1 MSIDAL
7 LQWFIDTFT
16 TENIS
21 KWFVDN
27 FSFTTEQVRQWFIY
41 DPNHPLLFN
50 SSLFL
55 GLFLVFYLVYI
66 ITKKHAHFRTVYV
79 TLFSLFFYYKAGGNF
94 FVLLIISSLLNYF
107 FAGQIYRRQNASLR
121 KFFLAVSMVADL
133 GILAYF
139 KYTNFLI
146 DSLNTLLQSNFA
158 LQDII
163 LPIGISF
170 YTFQTMSYT
179 IDVYRREIEPAK
191 SFLDFTFF
199 VCFFPQLV
207 AGPIVRA
214 KDFIPQ
220 IYKKI
225 SLTKEETSFA
235 LFLIIGGLIK
245 KAVISDYISL
255 NFVDRVFDAPNSYT
269 AFENLMAVYGY
280 SLQIYCDFSG
290 YSDMAIGLALLMGFT
305 LPINFRTPYQSKN
318 ITEFWRRWHI
328 SLSTWLKDY
337 LYFSVGGNRKGTF
350 WGYFFPTVFFAFTLL
365 WAFHMQEKTMLPLYI
380 TLGAIVVFVLA
391 ILISK
396 NRQKSVRSHFNQMT
410 TMLLGGL
417 WHGAN
422 LRFIIWGALHGL
434 ALAVHKTFTEFFP
447 NKNSEKRTFF
457 KGIANII
464 FVVITFHFVA
474 FCWIFFRAKD
484 FDIALSVIYNI
495 QSITYDLHQ
504 FQVIAKGYQNVFLL
518 MAIGFVWHFFPT
530 SLNEWLKKVFGA
542 MPILFKAIILALTF
556 WVVYATASSGA
567 QPFIYF
573 QF

>member
-1 MSIDAL
+1 MNTSAL
-7 LQWFIDTFT
+7 AQWFI
-16 TENIS
+16 N
-21 KWFVDN
+21 N
-27 FSFTTEQVRQWFIY
+27 FSFTTEQIKQWFTF
-41 DPNHPLLFN
+41 DAQHPMLFN

-55 GLFLVFYLVYI
+55 GLFLVFYCVYI
-66 ITKKHAHFRTVYV
+66 ITKKYAHFRTVYV
-79 TLFSLFFYYKAGGNF
+79 TLFSLFFYYKAGGNY
-94 FVLLIISSLLNYF
+94 FVLLILSSLMDYY
-107 FAGQIYRRQNASLR
+107 FAGRIHRSQHPATR
-121 KFFLAVSMVADL
+121 KLFLAISMVTNL
-133 GILAYF
+133 GILGYF

-146 DSLNTLLQSNFA
+146 DSFNSVLHSNFA
-158 LQDII
+158 LQDIF
-163 LPIGISF
+163 LPVGISF

-191 SFLDFTFF
+191 SFLDFAFF

-220 IYKKI
+220 IYQKI
-225 SLTKEETSFA
+225 QLTKEETSLA
-235 LFLIIGGLIK
+235 LFLIIGGLLK

-269 AFENLMAVYGY
+269 AIENLMAVYGY
-280 SLQIYCDFSG
+280 TLQIYCDFSG

-305 LPINFRTPYQSKN
+305 LPVNFRTPYQSKN

-350 WGYFFPTVFFAFTLL
+350 WGYFFTTLFFGATLA
-365 WAFHMQEKTMLPLYI
+365 WAINIRTHTMLPLYI
-380 TLGAIVVFVLA
+380 TCGAIALFVLA
-391 ILISK
+391 ILVSK
-396 NRQKSVRSHFNQMT
+396 DRKKSVRSHFNQMT

-434 ALAVHKTFTEFFP
+434 ALAIHKTFAEYFPTATDGKRSVMSRITSPFFLL
-447 NKNSEKRTFF
+447 
-457 KGIANII
+457 
-464 FVVITFHFVA
+464 ITFHFVA
-474 FCWIFFRAKD
+474 FCWIFFRSRD
-484 FDIALSVIYNI
+484 FDIALTIIHNI
-495 QSITYDLHQ
+495 GDFSFNWQQWQTI
-504 FQVIAKGYQNVFLL
+504 IMGYKNVFLL
-518 MAIGFVWHFFPT
+518 MAIGYVWHFFPQNM
-530 SLNEWLKKVFGA
+530 NEQLKNFFGS
-542 MPILFKAIILALTF
+542 MPILFKAVIIALTF

>member
-1 MSIDAL
+1 MNTAAIA
-7 LQWFIDTFT
+7 
-16 TENIS
+16 TEWWEYFNGLTYQQIT
-21 KWFVDN
+21 D
-27 FSFTTEQVRQWFIY
+27 WFIY
-41 DPNHPLLFN
+41 HKNNPLLF
-50 SSLFL
+50 SSGLFL
-55 GLFLVFYLVYI
+55 GLFLVFYAVYI
-66 ITKKHAHFRTVYV
+66 VTRKHSHFRTVYV
-79 TLFSLFFYYKAGGNF
+79 TLFSLFFYYKAGGNY
-94 FVLLIISSLLNYF
+94 FVLLILSSLMDYY
-107 FAGQIYRRQNASLR
+107 FAGEIHKSENPARRKL
-121 KFFLAVSMVADL
+121 FLAISMVTNL
-133 GILAYF
+133 GLLGYF

-146 DSLNTLLQSNFA
+146 DSFNAILSSNFA
-158 LQDII
+158 LQDIF
-163 LPIGISF
+163 LPVGISF

-179 IDVYRREIEPAK
+179 IDVYRREITPAK

-225 SLTKEETSFA
+225 SLTKEETSLA
-235 LFLIIGGLIK
+235 LFLIIGGLLK

-255 NFVDRVFDAPNSYT
+255 NFVDRVFEAPNNYS
-269 AFENLMAVYGY
+269 AIENLLAVYGY
-280 SLQIYCDFSG
+280 TLQIYCDFSG

-305 LPINFRTPYQSKN
+305 LPTNFRTPYQSQN

-350 WGYFFPTVFFAFTLL
+350 WGYFFPTIFFIASFI
-365 WAFHMQEKTMLPLYI
+365 WAFRMLPTHNLPLYI
-380 TLGAIVVFVLA
+380 VTGAFLLFVIAIIVA
-391 ILISK
+391 K
-396 NRQKSVRSHFNQMT
+396 DRKKAVRSHFNQMT

-434 ALAVHKTFTEFFP
+434 ALAIHKTFTEYFGKKDDKKTTLWQRCSSAFF
-447 NKNSEKRTFF
+447 
-457 KGIANII
+457 ILL
-464 FVVITFHFVA
+464 TFHFVA

-484 FDIALSVIYNI
+484 FDIALTIMNNI
-495 QSITYDLHQ
+495 SELSWDFEKWKAIVL
-504 FQVIAKGYQNVFLL
+504 GYENVCLL
-518 MAIGFVWHFFPT
+518 MAIGYIWHFFPANM
-530 SLNEWLKKVFGA
+530 NEQLKNLFNS
-542 MPILFKAIILALTF
+542 MPITFKAVIIALVF
-556 WVVYATASSGA
+556 WVVYATASSDA

>member
-1 MSIDAL
+1 MDTAT
-7 LQWFIDTFT
+7 LQNWIF
-16 TENIS
+16 E
-21 KWFVDN
+21 N
-27 FSFTTEQVRQWFIY
+27 FSFTSQQVKSWFTY

-50 SSLFL
+50 SGLFL
-55 GLFLVFYLVYI
+55 GMFLVFYLVYI

-79 TLFSLFFYYKAGGNF
+79 ILFSLFFYYKAGGNY
-94 FVLLIISSLLNYF
+94 FVLLVISSLIDYY
-107 FAGQIYRRQNASLR
+107 FAGQIHKSNDPRTR
-121 KFFLAVSMVADL
+121 KFFLAMSMITNL
-133 GILAYF
+133 GILGYF

-146 DSLNTLLQSNFA
+146 DSFNNLFHGSLAF
-158 LQDII
+158 QDII

-225 SLTKEETSFA
+225 ELTRQETSWA
-235 LFLIIGGLIK
+235 LFLIIGGLLK

-305 LPINFRTPYQSKN
+305 LPINFRTPYQSQN

-337 LYFSVGGNRKGTF
+337 LYISVGGNRKGTF
-350 WGYFFPTVFFAFTLL
+350 WGYFFPIAFFAS
-365 WAFHMQEKTMLPLYI
+365 
-380 TLGAIVVFVLA
+380 
-391 ILISK
+391 ILIWGYSQLENSNIPLIIAVSAVLIFIISLIASK
-396 NRQKSVRSHFNQMT
+396 NKKKAVFSNFNQLT

-417 WHGAN
+417 WHGAS
-422 LRFIIWGALHGL
+422 LRFIVWGALHGM
-434 ALAVHKTFTEFFP
+434 ALAIHKTFLEIFP
-447 NKNSEKRTFF
+447 NKNTEKKTFWSQF
-457 KGIANII
+457 SKVI
-464 FVVITFHFVA
+464 FVLITFHFVA
-474 FCWIFFRAKD
+474 FCWIFFRSRD
-484 FDIALSVIYNI
+484 FEIAMDIILNI
-495 QSITYDLHQ
+495 SNLTFNWEQWTT
-504 FQVIAKGYQNVFLL
+504 IAQGYKNVFLL
-518 MAIGFVWHFFPT
+518 LAAGFLWHFFPT
-530 SLNEWLKKVFGA
+530 KVNETLKNIFEKTPLVLKALIVAFVFW
-542 MPILFKAIILALTF
+542 I
-556 WVVYATASSGA
+556 VYATASSGA

>member
-1 MSIDAL
+1 MNTTTL
-7 LQWFIDTFT
+7 TQWFI
-16 TENIS
+16 N
-21 KWFVDN
+21 N
-27 FSFTTEQVRQWFIY
+27 FSFTIEQVKQWFTY
-41 DPNHPLLFN
+41 NPQHPLLFN

-66 ITKKHAHFRTVYV
+66 FTKKHTHFRTVYV
-79 TLFSLFFYYKAGGNF
+79 TLFSLFFYYKAGGNY
-94 FVLLIISSLLNYF
+94 FVLLIISSLMDYF
-107 FAGQIYRRQNASLR
+107 FAGQIYKSQNPTVR
-121 KFFLAVSMVADL
+121 KFFLAVSMITNL
-133 GILAYF
+133 GILGYF

-146 DSLNTLLQSNFA
+146 DSFNALFQSNFA
-158 LQDII
+158 LMDII

-220 IYKKI
+220 IYKKLT
-225 SLTKEETSFA
+225 LTKEETSLA
-235 LFLIIGGLIK
+235 LFLIIGGLLK

-269 AFENLMAVYGY
+269 SFENLMAVYGY
-280 SLQIYCDFSG
+280 SLQIYYDFSG

-337 LYFSVGGNRKGTF
+337 LYISVGGNRRGTF
-350 WGYFFPTVFFAFTLL
+350 WGYFFPVLFFGSTLF
-365 WAFHMQEKTMLPLYI
+365 WAIKIKDSSMLPLYI
-380 TLGAIVVFVLA
+380 TIGAILLF
-391 ILISK
+391 ILSIIVAK
-396 NRQKSVRSHFNQMT
+396 DRKKSLRSGFNQMT

-434 ALAVHKTFTEFFP
+434 ALAVHKTFTELFP
-447 NKNSEKRTFF
+447 SKKEDDK
-457 KGIANII
+457 KGSFSSIANII
-464 FVVITFHFVA
+464 FVIITFHFVA

-484 FDIALSVIYNI
+484 FDIALSVINNI
-495 QSITYDLHQ
+495 YEISFDWHKW
-504 FQVIAKGYQNVFLL
+504 QVIIEGYRNVFIL
-518 MAIGFVWHFFPT
+518 MGIGFIWHFFPQNM
-530 SLNEWLKKVFGA
+530 NEQLKNFFSS
-542 MPILFKAIILALTF
+542 MPVVFKAVILALTF

>member
-1 MSIDAL
+1 MNTAAL
-7 LQWFIDTFT
+7 AQWFT
-16 TENIS
+16 
-21 KWFVDN
+21 DN
-27 FSFTTEQVRQWFIY
+27 FSFTTEQVKQWFTY
-41 DPNHPLLFN
+41 TPNHPLLFN

-66 ITKKHAHFRTVYV
+66 FTKKHVHFRTVYV
-79 TLFSLFFYYKAGGNF
+79 TLFSLFFYYKAGGNY
-94 FVLLIISSLLNYF
+94 FVLLILSSVLDYF
-107 FAGQIYRRQNASLR
+107 FAGQIYKTQKPAAR
-121 KFFLAVSMVADL
+121 KFFLAVSMITNL
-133 GILAYF
+133 GILFYF

-146 DSLNTLLQSNFA
+146 DSFNAIFQSNFA
-158 LQDII
+158 LMDII
-163 LPIGISF
+163 LPVGISF

-191 SFLDFTFF
+191 SFLDFAFF

-220 IYKKI
+220 IYKKLT
-225 SLTKEETSFA
+225 LTKEETSLA
-235 LFLIIGGLIK
+235 LFLIIGGLLK

-255 NFVDRVFDAPNSYT
+255 NFVDRVFEAPNSYT
-269 AFENLMAVYGY
+269 PFENLMAVYGY

-337 LYFSVGGNRKGTF
+337 LYFSVGGNRRGTF
-350 WGYFFPTVFFAFTLL
+350 WGYFFPTLFFGATLF
-365 WAFHMQEKTMLPLYI
+365 WAVKMYNTTPIPLYI
-380 TLGAIVVFVLA
+380 VAGAIIVFVLA
-391 ILISK
+391 ILVAK
-396 NRQKSVRSHFNQMT
+396 DRKKSVRSHFNQMT

-434 ALAVHKTFTEFFP
+434 ALAVHKTFMDFFP
-447 NKNSEKRTFF
+447 AKKEDEKKGFF
-457 KGIANII
+457 GSTVNVI
-464 FVVITFHFVA
+464 FVIITFHFVA

-484 FDIALSVIYNI
+484 FDIALTVMNNI
-495 QSITYDLHQ
+495 AELQ
-504 FQVIAKGYQNVFLL
+504 FDWHKWQTIIEGYRNVFLL
-518 MAIGFVWHFFPT
+518 MAIGFVWHFFPQ
-530 SLNEWLKKVFGA
+530 NMNDQLKNFFGS
-542 MPILFKAIILALTF
+542 MPILFKAVIVALTF

>member
-1 MSIDAL
+1 MNTSSLA
-7 LQWFIDTFT
+7 QWFINQFA
-16 TENIS
+16 
-21 KWFVDN
+21 
-27 FSFTTEQVRQWFIY
+27 FSAEQVKQWFTY
-41 DPNHPLLFN
+41 NPEHPLLFN

-66 ITKKHAHFRTVYV
+66 LTKKHTHFRTVYV
-79 TLFSLFFYYKAGGNF
+79 TLFSLFFYYKAGGNY
-94 FVLLIISSLLNYF
+94 FVLLILSSLMDYY
-107 FAGQIYRRQNASLR
+107 FAGQIHRTENPTTR
-121 KFFLAVSMVADL
+121 KTFLAISMVTNL
-133 GILAYF
+133 GLLGYF

-146 DSLNTLLQSNFA
+146 DSFNTLLQGHFA
-158 LQDII
+158 LQDIV

-179 IDVYRREIEPAK
+179 IDVYRREIVPAK
-191 SFLDFTFF
+191 SFLDFAFF

-220 IYKKI
+220 IYQKL
-225 SLTKEETSFA
+225 SLTKEETSLA
-235 LFLIIGGLIK
+235 LFLIIGGLLK

-255 NFVDRVFDAPNSYT
+255 NFVDRVFDAPNSYS
-269 AFENLMAVYGY
+269 AFENLLAVYGY

-305 LPINFRTPYQSKN
+305 LPINFRTPYQSVN
-318 ITEFWRRWHI
+318 ITEFWHRWHI

-337 LYFSVGGNRKGTF
+337 LYISVGGNRQGTF
-350 WGYFFPTVFFAFTLL
+350 WGYFFPIVFFGATV
-365 WAFHMQEKTMLPLYI
+365 WWGVIMYATTPIPLYI
-380 TLGAIVVFVLA
+380 ALGAVVVFALS
-391 ILISK
+391 ILVSK
-396 NRQKSVRSHFNQMT
+396 NRKKALRSSFNQMT

-422 LRFIIWGALHGL
+422 LRFIVWGALHGMAL
-434 ALAVHKTFTEFFP
+434 ALHKTYLELLGG
-447 NKNSEKRTFF
+447 KNTDSKSVGKRLM
-457 KGIANII
+457 NVV
-464 FVVITFHFVA
+464 FVLLTFHFVA

-484 FDIALSVIYNI
+484 FDIALTIIHNI
-495 QSITYDLHQ
+495 QQLSFNVAQWGAI
-504 FQVIAKGYQNVFLL
+504 VEGYRNVLLL
-518 MAIGFVWHFFPT
+518 MLIGFVWHFMPQRF
-530 SLNEWLKKVFGA
+530 NEQLKLFFER
-542 MPILFKAIILALTF
+542 MPILLKATVLALTF

>member
-1 MSIDAL
+1 MNTAAIA
-7 LQWFIDTFT
+7 
-16 TENIS
+16 TEWWEYFNGLTYQQIT
-21 KWFVDN
+21 D
-27 FSFTTEQVRQWFIY
+27 WFIY
-41 DPNHPLLFN
+41 HKNNPLLF
-50 SSLFL
+50 SSGLFL
-55 GLFLVFYLVYI
+55 GLFLVFYAVYI
-66 ITKKHAHFRTVYV
+66 VTRKHSHFRTVYV
-79 TLFSLFFYYKAGGNF
+79 TLFSLFFYYKAGGNY
-94 FVLLIISSLLNYF
+94 FVLLILSSLMDYY
-107 FAGQIYRRQNASLR
+107 FAGEIHKSENPARRKQ
-121 KFFLAVSMVADL
+121 FLAISMVTNL
-133 GILAYF
+133 GLLGYF

-146 DSLNTLLQSNFA
+146 DSFNAILSSNFA
-158 LQDII
+158 LQDIF
-163 LPIGISF
+163 LPVGISF

-179 IDVYRREIEPAK
+179 IDVYRREITPAK

-225 SLTKEETSFA
+225 SLTKEETSLA
-235 LFLIIGGLIK
+235 LFLIIGGLLK

-255 NFVDRVFDAPNSYT
+255 NFVDRVFEAPNNYS
-269 AFENLMAVYGY
+269 AIENLLAVYGY
-280 SLQIYCDFSG
+280 TLQIYCDFSG

-305 LPINFRTPYQSKN
+305 LPTNFRTPYQSQN

-350 WGYFFPTVFFAFTLL
+350 WGYFFPTIFFIASFI
-365 WAFHMQEKTMLPLYI
+365 WAFRMLPTNNLPLYI
-380 TLGAIVVFVLA
+380 VTGAFLLFVIAIIVA
-391 ILISK
+391 K
-396 NRQKSVRSHFNQMT
+396 DRKKAVRSHFNQMT

-434 ALAVHKTFTEFFP
+434 ALAIHKTFTEYFGKKDDKKTTLWQRCSSVFF
-447 NKNSEKRTFF
+447 
-457 KGIANII
+457 ILL
-464 FVVITFHFVA
+464 TFHFVA

-484 FDIALSVIYNI
+484 FDIALTIMNNI
-495 QSITYDLHQ
+495 SELSWDFEKWKAIVL
-504 FQVIAKGYQNVFLL
+504 GYENVCLL
-518 MAIGFVWHFFPT
+518 MAIGYIWHFFPANM
-530 SLNEWLKKVFGA
+530 NEQLKNLFNS
-542 MPILFKAIILALTF
+542 MPITFKAVIIALVF
-556 WVVYATASSGA
+556 WVVYATASSDA

>member
-1 MSIDAL
+1 LNTAAIA
-7 LQWFIDTFT
+7 
-16 TENIS
+16 TEWWEYFNGLTYQQIT
-21 KWFVDN
+21 D
-27 FSFTTEQVRQWFIY
+27 WFIY
-41 DPNHPLLFN
+41 HKNNPLLF
-50 SSLFL
+50 SSGLFL
-55 GLFLVFYLVYI
+55 GLFLVFYAVYI
-66 ITKKHAHFRTVYV
+66 VTRKHSHFRTVYV
-79 TLFSLFFYYKAGGNF
+79 TLFSLFFYYKAGGNY
-94 FVLLIISSLLNYF
+94 FVLLILSSLMDYY
-107 FAGQIYRRQNASLR
+107 FAGEIHKSENPARRKL
-121 KFFLAVSMVADL
+121 FLAISMVTNL
-133 GILAYF
+133 GLLGYF

-146 DSLNTLLQSNFA
+146 DSFNAILSSNFA
-158 LQDII
+158 LQDIF
-163 LPIGISF
+163 LPVGISF

-179 IDVYRREIEPAK
+179 IDVYRREITPAK

-225 SLTKEETSFA
+225 SLTKEETSLA
-235 LFLIIGGLIK
+235 LFLIIGGLLK

-255 NFVDRVFDAPNSYT
+255 NFVDRVFEAPNNYS
-269 AFENLMAVYGY
+269 AIENLLAVYGY
-280 SLQIYCDFSG
+280 TLQIYCDFSG

-305 LPINFRTPYQSKN
+305 LPTNFRTPYQSQN

-350 WGYFFPTVFFAFTLL
+350 WGYFFPTIFFIASFI
-365 WAFHMQEKTMLPLYI
+365 WAFRMLPTNNLPLYI
-380 TLGAIVVFVLA
+380 VTGAFLLFVIAIIVA
-391 ILISK
+391 K
-396 NRQKSVRSHFNQMT
+396 DRKKAVRSHFNQMT

-434 ALAVHKTFTEFFP
+434 ALAIHKTFTEYFGKKDDKKTTLWQRCSSVFF
-447 NKNSEKRTFF
+447 
-457 KGIANII
+457 ILL
-464 FVVITFHFVA
+464 TFHFVA

-484 FDIALSVIYNI
+484 FDIALTIMNNI
-495 QSITYDLHQ
+495 SELSWDFEKWKAIVL
-504 FQVIAKGYQNVFLL
+504 GYENVCLL
-518 MAIGFVWHFFPT
+518 MAIGYIWHFFPANM
-530 SLNEWLKKVFGA
+530 NEQLKNLFNS
-542 MPILFKAIILALTF
+542 MPITFKAVIIALVF
-556 WVVYATASSGA
+556 WVVYATASSDA

>member
-1 MSIDAL
+1 MNTAAIATEWWEYFNGLTYQQITD
-7 LQWFIDTFT
+7 WFTYHK
-16 TENIS
+16 N
-21 KWFVDN
+21 N
-27 FSFTTEQVRQWFIY
+27 
-41 DPNHPLLFN
+41 PLLF
-50 SSLFL
+50 SSGLFL
-55 GLFLVFYLVYI
+55 GLFLVFYAVYI
-66 ITKKHAHFRTVYV
+66 VTRKHSHFRTVYV
-79 TLFSLFFYYKAGGNF
+79 TLFSLFFYYKAGGNY
-94 FVLLIISSLLNYF
+94 FVLLILSSLMDYY
-107 FAGQIYRRQNASLR
+107 FAGEIHKSENPARRKL
-121 KFFLAVSMVADL
+121 FLAISMVTNL
-133 GILAYF
+133 GLLGYF

-146 DSLNTLLQSNFA
+146 DSFNAILSSNFA
-158 LQDII
+158 LQDIF
-163 LPIGISF
+163 LPVGISF

-179 IDVYRREIEPAK
+179 IDVYRREITPAK

-225 SLTKEETSFA
+225 SLTKEETSLA
-235 LFLIIGGLIK
+235 LFLIIGGLLK

-255 NFVDRVFDAPNSYT
+255 NFVDRVFEAPNNYS
-269 AFENLMAVYGY
+269 AIENLLAVYGY
-280 SLQIYCDFSG
+280 TLQIYCDFSG

-305 LPINFRTPYQSKN
+305 LPTNFRTPYQSQN

-350 WGYFFPTVFFAFTLL
+350 WGYFFPTIFFIASFI
-365 WAFHMQEKTMLPLYI
+365 WAFRMLPTNNLPLYI
-380 TLGAIVVFVLA
+380 VTGAFLLFVIAIIVA
-391 ILISK
+391 K
-396 NRQKSVRSHFNQMT
+396 DRKKAVRSHFNQMT

-434 ALAVHKTFTEFFP
+434 ALAIHKTFTEYFGKKDDKKTTLWQRCSSVFF
-447 NKNSEKRTFF
+447 
-457 KGIANII
+457 ILL
-464 FVVITFHFVA
+464 TFHFVA

-484 FDIALSVIYNI
+484 FDIALTIMNNI
-495 QSITYDLHQ
+495 SELSWDFEKWKAIVL
-504 FQVIAKGYQNVFLL
+504 GYENVCLL
-518 MAIGFVWHFFPT
+518 MAIGYIWHFFPANM
-530 SLNEWLKKVFGA
+530 NEQLKNLFNS
-542 MPILFKAIILALTF
+542 MPITFKAVIIALVF
-556 WVVYATASSGA
+556 WVVYATASSDA

>member
-1 MSIDAL
+1 MNTNT
-7 LQWFIDTFT
+7 LQNWFS
-16 TENIS
+16 E
-21 KWFVDN
+21 N
-27 FSFTTEQVRQWFIY
+27 FSFTSEQIKNWFTY

-50 SSLFL
+50 SGLFL
-55 GLFLVFYLVYI
+55 GMFLIFYLVYI

-79 TLFSLFFYYKAGGNF
+79 TLFSLFFYYKAGGNY
-94 FVLLIISSLLNYF
+94 FVLLIISSLMDYY
-107 FAGQIYRRQNASLR
+107 FAGQIHKSNNPKIR
-121 KFFLAVSMVADL
+121 KFFLIISMVTNL
-133 GILAYF
+133 GILGYF

-146 DSLNTLLQSNFA
+146 DSFNNLFEGSLA

-179 IDVYRREIEPAK
+179 IDIYRREIEPAK

-214 KDFIPQ
+214 KEFIPQ

-225 SLTKEETSFA
+225 ELTKHETSLA
-235 LFLIIGGLIK
+235 LFLIIGGLLK

-305 LPINFRTPYQSKN
+305 LPTNFRTPYQSQN

-328 SLSTWLKDY
+328 SLSAWLKDY
-337 LYFSVGGNRKGTF
+337 LYISVGGNRKGTF
-350 WGYFFPTVFFAFTLL
+350 WGYFFPTVFFISILAWGFSHLENT
-365 WAFHMQEKTMLPLYI
+365 KIPI
-380 TLGAIVVFVLA
+380 TIAISTILVFVTS
-391 ILISK
+391 IIVSK
-396 NRQKSVRSHFNQMT
+396 NRKKNLHSSFNQMT

-422 LRFIIWGALHGL
+422 LRFIVWGALHGM
-434 ALAVHKTFTEFFP
+434 ALAIHKVFSEFFP
-447 NKNSEKRTFF
+447 NKNTQQNSILDSFSKVFF
-457 KGIANII
+457 TL
-464 FVVITFHFVA
+464 ITFHFVA
-474 FCWIFFRAKD
+474 FCWIFFRSKD
-484 FDIALSVIYNI
+484 FDIALNI
-495 QSITYDLHQ
+495 INNISNITFDWQQWSIIIQAY
-504 FQVIAKGYQNVFLL
+504 KNVFLL
-518 MAIGFVWHFFPT
+518 LLLGFVWHFFPHRM
-530 SLNEWLKKVFGA
+530 NERLKQLFESMPLIFKSIVVAFVFW
-542 MPILFKAIILALTF
+542 IVF
-556 WVVYATASSGA
+556 ATASSGA

>member
-1 MSIDAL
+1 MNTSSLA
-7 LQWFIDTFT
+7 QWFINQFA
-16 TENIS
+16 
-21 KWFVDN
+21 
-27 FSFTTEQVRQWFIY
+27 FSAEQVKQWFTY
-41 DPNHPLLFN
+41 NPEHPLLFN

-66 ITKKHAHFRTVYV
+66 LTKKHTHFRTVYV
-79 TLFSLFFYYKAGGNF
+79 TLFSLFFYYKAGGNY
-94 FVLLIISSLLNYF
+94 FVLLILSSLMDYY
-107 FAGQIYRRQNASLR
+107 FAGQIHRSENPTTR
-121 KFFLAVSMVADL
+121 KTFLTISMVTNL
-133 GILAYF
+133 GLLGYF

-146 DSLNTLLQSNFA
+146 DSFNTLLQGHFA
-158 LQDII
+158 LQDIV

-179 IDVYRREIEPAK
+179 IDVYRREIVPAK
-191 SFLDFTFF
+191 SFLDFAFF

-220 IYKKI
+220 IYQKL
-225 SLTKEETSFA
+225 SLTKEETSLA
-235 LFLIIGGLIK
+235 LFLIIGGLLK

-255 NFVDRVFDAPNSYT
+255 NFVDRVFDAPNSYS
-269 AFENLMAVYGY
+269 AFENLLAVYGY

-305 LPINFRTPYQSKN
+305 LPINFRTPYQSVN
-318 ITEFWRRWHI
+318 ITEFWHRWHI

-337 LYFSVGGNRKGTF
+337 LYISVGGNRQGTF
-350 WGYFFPTVFFAFTLL
+350 WGYFFPIVFFGATV
-365 WAFHMQEKTMLPLYI
+365 WWGVIMYATTPIPLYI
-380 TLGAIVVFVLA
+380 ALGAVVVFALS
-391 ILISK
+391 ILVSK
-396 NRQKSVRSHFNQMT
+396 NRKKALRSSFNQMT

-422 LRFIIWGALHGL
+422 LRFIVWGALHGMAL
-434 ALAVHKTFTEFFP
+434 ALHKTYLELLGG
-447 NKNSEKRTFF
+447 KNTDTKSLGKRLM
-457 KGIANII
+457 NVV
-464 FVVITFHFVA
+464 FVLLTFHFVA

-484 FDIALSVIYNI
+484 FDIALTIIHNI
-495 QSITYDLHQ
+495 QQLSFNAAQWGAI
-504 FQVIAKGYQNVFLL
+504 VEGYRNVLLL
-518 MAIGFVWHFFPT
+518 MLIGFVWHFMPQRF
-530 SLNEWLKKVFGA
+530 NEQLKLFFGR
-542 MPILFKAIILALTF
+542 MPILLKATVLALTF

>member
-1 MSIDAL
+1 MNTAAL
-7 LQWFIDTFT
+7 AQWFT
-16 TENIS
+16 
-21 KWFVDN
+21 DN
-27 FSFTTEQVRQWFIY
+27 FSFTTEQVKQWFTY
-41 DPNHPLLFN
+41 NPNHPLLFN

-66 ITKKHAHFRTVYV
+66 ITKKHVHFRTVYV
-79 TLFSLFFYYKAGGNF
+79 TLFSLFFYYKAGGNY
-94 FVLLIISSLLNYF
+94 FVLLILSSVLDYF
-107 FAGQIYRRQNASLR
+107 FAGQIYKAQKPAAR
-121 KFFLAVSMVADL
+121 KFFLAVSMITNL
-133 GILAYF
+133 GILFYF

-146 DSLNTLLQSNFA
+146 DSFNAIFQSNFA
-158 LQDII
+158 LMDII
-163 LPIGISF
+163 LPVGISF

-191 SFLDFTFF
+191 SFLDFAFF

-220 IYKKI
+220 IYKKLT
-225 SLTKEETSFA
+225 LTKEETSLA
-235 LFLIIGGLIK
+235 LFLIIGGLLK

-255 NFVDRVFDAPNSYT
+255 NFVDRVFEAPNSYT
-269 AFENLMAVYGY
+269 PFENLMAVYGY

-337 LYFSVGGNRKGTF
+337 LYFSVGGNRRGTF
-350 WGYFFPTVFFAFTLL
+350 WGYFFPTLFFGATLF
-365 WAFHMQEKTMLPLYI
+365 WAVKMYNTTPIPLYI
-380 TLGAIVVFVLA
+380 VAGAIIVFVLA
-391 ILISK
+391 IVVAK
-396 NRQKSVRSHFNQMT
+396 DRKKSVRSHFNQMT

-434 ALAVHKTFTEFFP
+434 ALAVHKTFMDFFP
-447 NKNSEKRTFF
+447 AKKEDEK
-457 KGIANII
+457 KGFSSTANVI
-464 FVVITFHFVA
+464 FVIITFHFVA

-484 FDIALSVIYNI
+484 FDIALTVMNNI
-495 QSITYDLHQ
+495 AELQ
-504 FQVIAKGYQNVFLL
+504 FDWHKWQTIIEGYRNVFLL
-518 MAIGFVWHFFPT
+518 MAIGFVWHFFPQ
-530 SLNEWLKKVFGA
+530 NMNDQLKNFFGS
-542 MPILFKAIILALTF
+542 MPILFKAVIVALTF

>member
-1 MSIDAL
+1 MNTSSLA
-7 LQWFIDTFT
+7 QWFINQFA
-16 TENIS
+16 
-21 KWFVDN
+21 
-27 FSFTTEQVRQWFIY
+27 FSAEQVKQWFTY
-41 DPNHPLLFN
+41 NPEHPLLFN

-66 ITKKHAHFRTVYV
+66 LTKKHTHFRTVYV
-79 TLFSLFFYYKAGGNF
+79 TLFSLFFYYKAGGNY
-94 FVLLIISSLLNYF
+94 FVLLILSSLMDYY
-107 FAGQIYRRQNASLR
+107 FAGQIHRSENPTTR
-121 KFFLAVSMVADL
+121 KTFLAISMVTNL
-133 GILAYF
+133 GLLGYF

-146 DSLNTLLQSNFA
+146 DSFNTLLQGHFA
-158 LQDII
+158 LQDIV

-179 IDVYRREIEPAK
+179 IDVYRREIVPAK
-191 SFLDFTFF
+191 SFLDFAFF

-220 IYKKI
+220 IYQKL
-225 SLTKEETSFA
+225 SLTKEETSLA
-235 LFLIIGGLIK
+235 LFLIIGGLLK

-255 NFVDRVFDAPNSYT
+255 NFVDRVFDAPNSYS
-269 AFENLMAVYGY
+269 AFENLLAVYGY

-305 LPINFRTPYQSKN
+305 LPINFRTPYQSVN
-318 ITEFWRRWHI
+318 ITEFWHRWHI

-337 LYFSVGGNRKGTF
+337 LYISVGGNRQGTF
-350 WGYFFPTVFFAFTLL
+350 WGYFFPIVFFGATV
-365 WAFHMQEKTMLPLYI
+365 WWGVIMYATTSIPLYI
-380 TLGAIVVFVLA
+380 ALGAVVVFALS
-391 ILISK
+391 ILVSK
-396 NRQKSVRSHFNQMT
+396 NRKKALRSSFNQMT

-422 LRFIIWGALHGL
+422 LRFIVWGALHGM
-434 ALAVHKTFTEFFP
+434 ALAVHKTYLELFGG
-447 NKNSEKRTFF
+447 KNTDTKSLGKRLM
-457 KGIANII
+457 NVV
-464 FVVITFHFVA
+464 FVLLTFHFVA

-484 FDIALSVIYNI
+484 FDIALTIIHNI
-495 QSITYDLHQ
+495 QQLSFNAAQWGAI
-504 FQVIAKGYQNVFLL
+504 VEGYRNVLLL
-518 MAIGFVWHFFPT
+518 MLIGFVWHFMPQRF
-530 SLNEWLKKVFGA
+530 NEQLKLFFGR
-542 MPILFKAIILALTF
+542 MPILLKATVLALTF

>member
-1 MSIDAL
+1 MNTAAIATEWWEYFNGLTYQQITD
-7 LQWFIDTFT
+7 WFTYHK
-16 TENIS
+16 N
-21 KWFVDN
+21 N
-27 FSFTTEQVRQWFIY
+27 
-41 DPNHPLLFN
+41 PLLF
-50 SSLFL
+50 SSGLFL
-55 GLFLVFYLVYI
+55 GLFLVFYAVYI
-66 ITKKHAHFRTVYV
+66 VTRKHSHFRTVYV
-79 TLFSLFFYYKAGGNF
+79 TLFSLFFYYKAGGNY
-94 FVLLIISSLLNYF
+94 FVLLILSSLMDYY
-107 FAGQIYRRQNASLR
+107 FAGEIHKSENPARRKL
-121 KFFLAVSMVADL
+121 FLAISMVTNL
-133 GILAYF
+133 GLLGYF

-146 DSLNTLLQSNFA
+146 DSFNAILSSNFA
-158 LQDII
+158 LQDIF
-163 LPIGISF
+163 LPVGISF

-179 IDVYRREIEPAK
+179 IDVYRREITPAK

-225 SLTKEETSFA
+225 SLTKEETSLA
-235 LFLIIGGLIK
+235 LFLIIGGLLK

-255 NFVDRVFDAPNSYT
+255 NFVDRVFEAPNNYS
-269 AFENLMAVYGY
+269 AIENLLAVYGY
-280 SLQIYCDFSG
+280 TLQIYCDFSG

-305 LPINFRTPYQSKN
+305 LPTNFRTPYQSQN

-350 WGYFFPTVFFAFTLL
+350 WGYFFPTIFFIASFI
-365 WAFHMQEKTMLPLYI
+365 WAFRMLPTNNLPVYI
-380 TLGAIVVFVLA
+380 VTGAFLLFVIAIIVA
-391 ILISK
+391 K
-396 NRQKSVRSHFNQMT
+396 DRKKAVRSHFNQMT

-434 ALAVHKTFTEFFP
+434 ALAIHKTFTEYFGKKDNKKTTLWQRCSSAFF
-447 NKNSEKRTFF
+447 
-457 KGIANII
+457 ILL
-464 FVVITFHFVA
+464 TFHFVA

-484 FDIALSVIYNI
+484 FDIALTIMNNI
-495 QSITYDLHQ
+495 SELNWDFEKWKAIVL
-504 FQVIAKGYQNVFLL
+504 GYENVCLL
-518 MAIGFVWHFFPT
+518 MAIGYIWHFFPANM
-530 SLNEWLKKVFGA
+530 NEQLKNLFNS
-542 MPILFKAIILALTF
+542 MPITFKAVIIALVF
-556 WVVYATASSGA
+556 WVVYATASSDA

>member
-1 MSIDAL
+1 MNTAAIA
-7 LQWFIDTFT
+7 
-16 TENIS
+16 TEWWEYFNGLTYQQIT
-21 KWFVDN
+21 D
-27 FSFTTEQVRQWFIY
+27 WFIY
-41 DPNHPLLFN
+41 HKNNPLLF
-50 SSLFL
+50 SSGLFL
-55 GLFLVFYLVYI
+55 GLFLVFYAVYI
-66 ITKKHAHFRTVYV
+66 VTRKHSHFRTVYV
-79 TLFSLFFYYKAGGNF
+79 TLFSLFFYYKAGGNY
-94 FVLLIISSLLNYF
+94 FVLLILSSLMDYY
-107 FAGQIYRRQNASLR
+107 FAGEIHKSENPARRKL
-121 KFFLAVSMVADL
+121 FLAISMVTNL
-133 GILAYF
+133 GLLGYF

-146 DSLNTLLQSNFA
+146 DSFNAILSSNFA
-158 LQDII
+158 LQDIF
-163 LPIGISF
+163 LPVGISF

-179 IDVYRREIEPAK
+179 IDVYRREITPAK

-225 SLTKEETSFA
+225 SLTKEETSLA
-235 LFLIIGGLIK
+235 LFLIIGGLLK

-255 NFVDRVFDAPNSYT
+255 NFVDRVFEAPNNYS
-269 AFENLMAVYGY
+269 AIENLLAVYGY
-280 SLQIYCDFSG
+280 TLQIYCDFSG

-305 LPINFRTPYQSKN
+305 LPTNFRTPYQSQN

-350 WGYFFPTVFFAFTLL
+350 WGYFFPTIFFIASFI
-365 WAFHMQEKTMLPLYI
+365 WAFRMLPTNNLPLYI
-380 TLGAIVVFVLA
+380 VTGAFLLFAIAIIVA
-391 ILISK
+391 K
-396 NRQKSVRSHFNQMT
+396 DRKKAVRSHFNQMT

-434 ALAVHKTFTEFFP
+434 ALAVHKTFTEYFAKKDDKKTTLWQRCNSVFF
-447 NKNSEKRTFF
+447 
-457 KGIANII
+457 ILL
-464 FVVITFHFVA
+464 TFHFVA

-484 FDIALSVIYNI
+484 FDIALTIMNNI
-495 QSITYDLHQ
+495 SELSWDFEKWKAIVL
-504 FQVIAKGYQNVFLL
+504 GYENVCLL
-518 MAIGFVWHFFPT
+518 MAIGYIWHFFPANM
-530 SLNEWLKKVFGA
+530 NEQLKNLFNS
-542 MPILFKAIILALTF
+542 MPIIFKAVIIALVF
-556 WVVYATASSGA
+556 WVVYATASSDA

>member
-1 MSIDAL
+1 MNTSSLA
-7 LQWFIDTFT
+7 QWFINQFA
-16 TENIS
+16 
-21 KWFVDN
+21 
-27 FSFTTEQVRQWFIY
+27 FSAEQVKQWFTY
-41 DPNHPLLFN
+41 NPEHPLLFN

-66 ITKKHAHFRTVYV
+66 LTKKHTHFRTVYV
-79 TLFSLFFYYKAGGNF
+79 TLFSLFFYYKAGGNY
-94 FVLLIISSLLNYF
+94 FVLLILSSLMDYY
-107 FAGQIYRRQNASLR
+107 FAGQIHRSENPTTR
-121 KFFLAVSMVADL
+121 KTFLAISMVTNL
-133 GILAYF
+133 GLLGYF

-146 DSLNTLLQSNFA
+146 DSFNTLLQGHFA
-158 LQDII
+158 LQDIV

-179 IDVYRREIEPAK
+179 IDVYRREIVPAK
-191 SFLDFTFF
+191 SFLDFAFF

-220 IYKKI
+220 IYQKL
-225 SLTKEETSFA
+225 SLTKEETSLA
-235 LFLIIGGLIK
+235 LFLIIGGLLK

-255 NFVDRVFDAPNSYT
+255 NFVDRVFDAPNSYS
-269 AFENLMAVYGY
+269 AFENLLAVYGY

-305 LPINFRTPYQSKN
+305 LPINFRTPYQSVN
-318 ITEFWRRWHI
+318 ITEFWHRWHI

-337 LYFSVGGNRKGTF
+337 LYISVGGNRQGTF
-350 WGYFFPTVFFAFTLL
+350 WGYFFPIVFFGATV
-365 WAFHMQEKTMLPLYI
+365 WWGVIMYATTPIPLYI
-380 TLGAIVVFVLA
+380 ALGAVVVFALS
-391 ILISK
+391 ILVSK
-396 NRQKSVRSHFNQMT
+396 NRKKALRSSFNQMT

-422 LRFIIWGALHGL
+422 LRFIVWGALHGM
-434 ALAVHKTFTEFFP
+434 ALAAHKTYLELFGG
-447 NKNSEKRTFF
+447 KNTDTKSLGKRLM
-457 KGIANII
+457 NVV
-464 FVVITFHFVA
+464 FVLLTFHFVA

-484 FDIALSVIYNI
+484 FDIALTIIHNI
-495 QSITYDLHQ
+495 QQLSFNAAQWGAI
-504 FQVIAKGYQNVFLL
+504 VEGYRNVLLL
-518 MAIGFVWHFFPT
+518 MLIGFVWHFMPQRF
-530 SLNEWLKKVFGA
+530 NEQLKLFFGR
-542 MPILFKAIILALTF
+542 MPILLKATVLALTF

>member
-1 MSIDAL
+1 MNTAAL
-7 LQWFIDTFT
+7 AQWFT
-16 TENIS
+16 
-21 KWFVDN
+21 DN
-27 FSFTTEQVRQWFIY
+27 FSFTTEQVKQWFTY
-41 DPNHPLLFN
+41 NPNHPLLFN

-66 ITKKHAHFRTVYV
+66 ITKKHVHFRTVYV
-79 TLFSLFFYYKAGGNF
+79 TLFSLFFYYKAGGNY
-94 FVLLIISSLLNYF
+94 FVLLILSSVLDYF
-107 FAGQIYRRQNASLR
+107 FAGQIYKAQKPAAR
-121 KFFLAVSMVADL
+121 KFFLAVSMITNL
-133 GILAYF
+133 GILFYF

-146 DSLNTLLQSNFA
+146 DSFNAIFQSNFA
-158 LQDII
+158 LMDII
-163 LPIGISF
+163 LPVGISF

-191 SFLDFTFF
+191 SFLDFAFF

-220 IYKKI
+220 IYKKLT
-225 SLTKEETSFA
+225 LTKEETSLA
-235 LFLIIGGLIK
+235 LFLIIGGLLK

-255 NFVDRVFDAPNSYT
+255 NFVDRVFEAPNSYT
-269 AFENLMAVYGY
+269 PFENLMAVYGY

-337 LYFSVGGNRKGTF
+337 LYFSVGGNRRGTF
-350 WGYFFPTVFFAFTLL
+350 WGYFFPTLFFGATLF
-365 WAFHMQEKTMLPLYI
+365 WAVKMYDTTPIPLYI
-380 TLGAIVVFVLA
+380 VAGAIIVFVLA
-391 ILISK
+391 IVVAK
-396 NRQKSVRSHFNQMT
+396 DRKKSVRSHFNQMT

-434 ALAVHKTFTEFFP
+434 ALAVHKTFMDFFP
-447 NKNSEKRTFF
+447 ARKEDEKKGFF
-457 KGIANII
+457 SSTANVI
-464 FVVITFHFVA
+464 FVIITFHFVA

-484 FDIALSVIYNI
+484 FDIALTVMNNI
-495 QSITYDLHQ
+495 AELQ
-504 FQVIAKGYQNVFLL
+504 FDWHKWQTIIEGYRNVFLL
-518 MAIGFVWHFFPT
+518 MAIGFVWHFFPQ
-530 SLNEWLKKVFGA
+530 NMNDQLKNFFGS
-542 MPILFKAIILALTF
+542 MPILFKAVIVALTF

>member
-1 MSIDAL
+1 MNTAAL
-7 LQWFIDTFT
+7 AQWFT
-16 TENIS
+16 
-21 KWFVDN
+21 DN
-27 FSFTTEQVRQWFIY
+27 FSFTTEQVKQWFTY
-41 DPNHPLLFN
+41 NPNHPLLFN

-66 ITKKHAHFRTVYV
+66 ITKKHVHFRTVYV
-79 TLFSLFFYYKAGGNF
+79 TLFSLFFYYKAGGNY
-94 FVLLIISSLLNYF
+94 FVLLILSSVLDYF
-107 FAGQIYRRQNASLR
+107 FAGQIYKAQKPAAR
-121 KFFLAVSMVADL
+121 KFFLAVSMITNL
-133 GILAYF
+133 GILFYF

-146 DSLNTLLQSNFA
+146 DSFNAIFQSNFA
-158 LQDII
+158 LMDII
-163 LPIGISF
+163 LPVGISF

-191 SFLDFTFF
+191 SFLDFAFF

-220 IYKKI
+220 IYKKLT
-225 SLTKEETSFA
+225 LTKEETSLA
-235 LFLIIGGLIK
+235 LFLIIGGLLK

-255 NFVDRVFDAPNSYT
+255 NFVDRVFEAPNSYT
-269 AFENLMAVYGY
+269 PFENLMAVYGY

-337 LYFSVGGNRKGTF
+337 LYFSVGGNRRGTF
-350 WGYFFPTVFFAFTLL
+350 WGYFFPTLFFGATLF
-365 WAFHMQEKTMLPLYI
+365 WAVKMYDTTPIPLYI
-380 TLGAIVVFVLA
+380 VAGAIIVFVLA
-391 ILISK
+391 IVVAK
-396 NRQKSVRSHFNQMT
+396 DRKKSVRSHFNQMT

-434 ALAVHKTFTEFFP
+434 ALAVHKTFMDFFP
-447 NKNSEKRTFF
+447 AKKEDEKKGFF
-457 KGIANII
+457 SSTVNII
-464 FVVITFHFVA
+464 FVIITFHFVA

-484 FDIALSVIYNI
+484 FDIALTVMNNI
-495 QSITYDLHQ
+495 AELQ
-504 FQVIAKGYQNVFLL
+504 FDWHKWQTIIEGYRNVFLL
-518 MAIGFVWHFFPT
+518 MAIGFVWHFFPQ
-530 SLNEWLKKVFGA
+530 NMNDQLKNFFGS
-542 MPILFKAIILALTF
+542 MPILFKAVIVALTF

>member
-1 MSIDAL
+1 MNTAAL
-7 LQWFIDTFT
+7 AQWFT
-16 TENIS
+16 
-21 KWFVDN
+21 DN
-27 FSFTTEQVRQWFIY
+27 FSFTTEQVKQWFTY
-41 DPNHPLLFN
+41 NPNHPLLFN

-66 ITKKHAHFRTVYV
+66 ITKKHVHFRTVYV
-79 TLFSLFFYYKAGGNF
+79 TLFSLFFYYKAGGNY
-94 FVLLIISSLLNYF
+94 FVLLILSSVLDYF
-107 FAGQIYRRQNASLR
+107 FAGQIYKAQKPAAR
-121 KFFLAVSMVADL
+121 KFFLAVSMITNL
-133 GILAYF
+133 GILFYF

-146 DSLNTLLQSNFA
+146 DSFNAIFQSNFA
-158 LQDII
+158 LMDII
-163 LPIGISF
+163 LPVGISF

-191 SFLDFTFF
+191 SFLDFAFF

-220 IYKKI
+220 IYKKLT
-225 SLTKEETSFA
+225 LTKEETSLA
-235 LFLIIGGLIK
+235 LFLIIGGLLK

-255 NFVDRVFDAPNSYT
+255 NFVDRVFEAPNSYT
-269 AFENLMAVYGY
+269 PFENLMAVYGY

-337 LYFSVGGNRKGTF
+337 LYFSVGGNRRGTF
-350 WGYFFPTVFFAFTLL
+350 WGYFFPTLFFGATLF
-365 WAFHMQEKTMLPLYI
+365 WAVKMYDTTPIPLYI
-380 TLGAIVVFVLA
+380 VAGAIIVFVLA
-391 ILISK
+391 IVVAK
-396 NRQKSVRSHFNQMT
+396 DRKKSVRSHFNQMT

-434 ALAVHKTFTEFFP
+434 ALAVHKTFMDFFP
-447 NKNSEKRTFF
+447 AKKEDEKKGFF
-457 KGIANII
+457 SSTANVI
-464 FVVITFHFVA
+464 FVIITFHFVA

-484 FDIALSVIYNI
+484 FDIALTVMNNI
-495 QSITYDLHQ
+495 ADLQ
-504 FQVIAKGYQNVFLL
+504 FDWHKWQTIIEGYRNVFLL
-518 MAIGFVWHFFPT
+518 MAIGFVWHFFPQ
-530 SLNEWLKKVFGA
+530 NMNDQLKNFFGS
-542 MPILFKAIILALTF
+542 MPILFKAVIVALTF

>member
-1 MSIDAL
+1 LNTAAL
-7 LQWFIDTFT
+7 AQWFT
-16 TENIS
+16 
-21 KWFVDN
+21 DN
-27 FSFTTEQVRQWFIY
+27 FSFTTEQVKQWFTY
-41 DPNHPLLFN
+41 NPNHPLLFN

-66 ITKKHAHFRTVYV
+66 ITKKHVHFRTVYV
-79 TLFSLFFYYKAGGNF
+79 TLFSLFFYYKAGGNY
-94 FVLLIISSLLNYF
+94 FVLLILSSVLDYF
-107 FAGQIYRRQNASLR
+107 FAGQIYKAQKPAAR
-121 KFFLAVSMVADL
+121 KFFLAVSMITNL
-133 GILAYF
+133 GILFYF

-146 DSLNTLLQSNFA
+146 DSFNAIFQSNFA
-158 LQDII
+158 LMDII
-163 LPIGISF
+163 LPVGISF

-191 SFLDFTFF
+191 SFLDFAFF

-220 IYKKI
+220 IYKKLT
-225 SLTKEETSFA
+225 LTKEETSLA
-235 LFLIIGGLIK
+235 LFLIIGGLLK

-255 NFVDRVFDAPNSYT
+255 NFVDRVFEAPNSYT
-269 AFENLMAVYGY
+269 PFENLMAVYGY

-337 LYFSVGGNRKGTF
+337 LYFSVGGNRRGTF
-350 WGYFFPTVFFAFTLL
+350 WGYFFPTLFFGATLF
-365 WAFHMQEKTMLPLYI
+365 WAVKMYDTTPIPLYI
-380 TLGAIVVFVLA
+380 VAGAIIVFVLA
-391 ILISK
+391 IVVAK
-396 NRQKSVRSHFNQMT
+396 DRKKSVRSHFNQMT

-434 ALAVHKTFTEFFP
+434 ALAVHKTFMDFFP
-447 NKNSEKRTFF
+447 VKKEDEKKGFF
-457 KGIANII
+457 SSTVNII
-464 FVVITFHFVA
+464 FVIITFHFVA

-484 FDIALSVIYNI
+484 FDIALTVMNNI
-495 QSITYDLHQ
+495 AELQ
-504 FQVIAKGYQNVFLL
+504 FDWHKWQTIIEGYRNVFLL
-518 MAIGFVWHFFPT
+518 MAIGFVWHFFPQ
-530 SLNEWLKKVFGA
+530 NMNDQLKNFFGS
-542 MPILFKAIILALTF
+542 MPILFKAVIVALTF

>member
-1 MSIDAL
+1 MNTSSLA
-7 LQWFIDTFT
+7 QWFINQFA
-16 TENIS
+16 
-21 KWFVDN
+21 
-27 FSFTTEQVRQWFIY
+27 FSAEQVKQWFTY
-41 DPNHPLLFN
+41 NPEHPLLFN

-66 ITKKHAHFRTVYV
+66 LTKKHTHFRTVYV
-79 TLFSLFFYYKAGGNF
+79 TLFSLFFYYKAGGNY
-94 FVLLIISSLLNYF
+94 FVLLILSSLMDYY
-107 FAGQIYRRQNASLR
+107 FAGQIHRSENPTTR
-121 KFFLAVSMVADL
+121 KTFLAISMVTNL
-133 GILAYF
+133 GLLGYF

-146 DSLNTLLQSNFA
+146 DSFNTLLQGHFA
-158 LQDII
+158 LQDIV

-179 IDVYRREIEPAK
+179 IDVYRREIVPAK
-191 SFLDFTFF
+191 SFLDFAFF

-220 IYKKI
+220 IYQKL
-225 SLTKEETSFA
+225 SLTKEETSLA
-235 LFLIIGGLIK
+235 LFLIIGGLLK

-255 NFVDRVFDAPNSYT
+255 NFVDRVFDAPNSYS
-269 AFENLMAVYGY
+269 AFENLLAVYGY

-305 LPINFRTPYQSKN
+305 LPINFRTPYQSVN
-318 ITEFWRRWHI
+318 ITEFWHRWHI

-337 LYFSVGGNRKGTF
+337 LYISVGGNRQGTF
-350 WGYFFPTVFFAFTLL
+350 WGYFFPIVFFGATV
-365 WAFHMQEKTMLPLYI
+365 WWGVIMYATTSIPLYI
-380 TLGAIVVFVLA
+380 ALGAVVVFALS
-391 ILISK
+391 ILVSK
-396 NRQKSVRSHFNQMT
+396 NRKKALRSSFNQMT

-422 LRFIIWGALHGL
+422 LRFIVWGALHGM
-434 ALAVHKTFTEFFP
+434 ALAVHKTYLELFGG
-447 NKNSEKRTFF
+447 KNTDTKSLGKRLM
-457 KGIANII
+457 NVV
-464 FVVITFHFVA
+464 FVLLTFHFVA

-484 FDIALSVIYNI
+484 FDIALTIIHNSQQLSFNAAQWGAIVE
-495 QSITYDLHQ
+495 
-504 FQVIAKGYQNVFLL
+504 GYRNVLLL
-518 MAIGFVWHFFPT
+518 MLIGFVWHFMPQRF
-530 SLNEWLKKVFGA
+530 NEQLKLFFGR
-542 MPILFKAIILALTF
+542 MPILLKATVLALTF

>member
-1 MSIDAL
+1 MNTSSLA
-7 LQWFIDTFT
+7 QWFINQFA
-16 TENIS
+16 
-21 KWFVDN
+21 
-27 FSFTTEQVRQWFIY
+27 FSAEQVKQWFTY
-41 DPNHPLLFN
+41 NPEHPLLFN

-66 ITKKHAHFRTVYV
+66 LTKKHTHFRTVYV
-79 TLFSLFFYYKAGGNF
+79 TLFSLFFYYKAGGNY
-94 FVLLIISSLLNYF
+94 FVLLILSSLMDYY
-107 FAGQIYRRQNASLR
+107 FAGQIHRSENPTTR
-121 KFFLAVSMVADL
+121 KTFLAISMVTNL
-133 GILAYF
+133 GLLGYF

-146 DSLNTLLQSNFA
+146 DSFNTLLQGHFA
-158 LQDII
+158 LQDIV

-179 IDVYRREIEPAK
+179 IDVYRREIVPAK
-191 SFLDFTFF
+191 SFLDFAFF

-220 IYKKI
+220 IYQKL
-225 SLTKEETSFA
+225 SLTKEETSLA
-235 LFLIIGGLIK
+235 LFLIIGGLLK

-255 NFVDRVFDAPNSYT
+255 NFVDRVFDAPNSYS
-269 AFENLMAVYGY
+269 AFENLLAVYGY

-305 LPINFRTPYQSKN
+305 LPINFRTPYQSVN
-318 ITEFWRRWHI
+318 ITEFWHRWHI

-337 LYFSVGGNRKGTF
+337 LYISVGGNRQGTF
-350 WGYFFPTVFFAFTLL
+350 WGYFFPIVFFGATV
-365 WAFHMQEKTMLPLYI
+365 WWGVIMYATTPIPLYI
-380 TLGAIVVFVLA
+380 ALGAVVVFALSVLV
-391 ILISK
+391 SK
-396 NRQKSVRSHFNQMT
+396 NRKKALRSSFNQMT

-422 LRFIIWGALHGL
+422 LRFIVWGALHGMAL
-434 ALAVHKTFTEFFP
+434 ALHKTYLELLGG
-447 NKNSEKRTFF
+447 KNTDTKSLGKRLM
-457 KGIANII
+457 NVV
-464 FVVITFHFVA
+464 FVLLTFHFVA

-484 FDIALSVIYNI
+484 FDIALTIIHNI
-495 QSITYDLHQ
+495 QQLSFNAAQWGAI
-504 FQVIAKGYQNVFLL
+504 VEGYRNVLLL
-518 MAIGFVWHFFPT
+518 MLIGFVWHFMPQRF
-530 SLNEWLKKVFGA
+530 NEQLKLFFGR
-542 MPILFKAIILALTF
+542 MPILLKATVLALTF

>member
-1 MSIDAL
+1 MNTSSLA
-7 LQWFIDTFT
+7 QWFINQFA
-16 TENIS
+16 
-21 KWFVDN
+21 
-27 FSFTTEQVRQWFIY
+27 FSAEQVKQWFTY
-41 DPNHPLLFN
+41 NPEHPLLFN

-66 ITKKHAHFRTVYV
+66 LTKKHTHFRTVYV
-79 TLFSLFFYYKAGGNF
+79 TLFSLFFYYKAGGNY
-94 FVLLIISSLLNYF
+94 FVLLILSSLMDYY
-107 FAGQIYRRQNASLR
+107 FAGQIHRSENPTTR
-121 KFFLAVSMVADL
+121 KTFLAISMVTNL
-133 GILAYF
+133 GLLGYF

-146 DSLNTLLQSNFA
+146 DSFNTLLQGHFA
-158 LQDII
+158 LQDIV

-179 IDVYRREIEPAK
+179 IDVYRREIVPAK
-191 SFLDFTFF
+191 SFLDFAFF

-220 IYKKI
+220 IYQKL
-225 SLTKEETSFA
+225 SLTKEETSLA
-235 LFLIIGGLIK
+235 LFLIIGGLLK

-255 NFVDRVFDAPNSYT
+255 NFVDRVFDAPNSYS
-269 AFENLMAVYGY
+269 AFENLLAVYGY

-305 LPINFRTPYQSKN
+305 LPINFRTPYQSVN
-318 ITEFWRRWHI
+318 ITEFWHRWHI

-337 LYFSVGGNRKGTF
+337 LYISVGGNRQGTF
-350 WGYFFPTVFFAFTLL
+350 WGYFFPIVFFGATVWWGVIMYATTPIPF
-365 WAFHMQEKTMLPLYI
+365 YI
-380 TLGAIVVFVLA
+380 ALGAVVVFALS
-391 ILISK
+391 ILVSK
-396 NRQKSVRSHFNQMT
+396 NRKKALRSSFNQMT

-422 LRFIIWGALHGL
+422 LRFIVWGALHGMAL
-434 ALAVHKTFTEFFP
+434 ALHKTYLELLGG
-447 NKNSEKRTFF
+447 KNTDSKSVGKRLM
-457 KGIANII
+457 NVV
-464 FVVITFHFVA
+464 FVLLTFHFVA

-484 FDIALSVIYNI
+484 FDIALTIIHNI
-495 QSITYDLHQ
+495 QQLSFNAAQWGAI
-504 FQVIAKGYQNVFLL
+504 VEGYRNVLLL
-518 MAIGFVWHFFPT
+518 MLIGFVWHFMPQRF
-530 SLNEWLKKVFGA
+530 NEQLKLFFGR
-542 MPILFKAIILALTF
+542 MPILLKATVLALTF

>member
-1 MSIDAL
+1 MNTAAL
-7 LQWFIDTFT
+7 AQWFT
-16 TENIS
+16 
-21 KWFVDN
+21 DN
-27 FSFTTEQVRQWFIY
+27 FSFTTEQVKQWFTY
-41 DPNHPLLFN
+41 NPNHPLLFN

-66 ITKKHAHFRTVYV
+66 FTKKHVHFRTVYV
-79 TLFSLFFYYKAGGNF
+79 TLFSLFFYYKAGGNY
-94 FVLLIISSLLNYF
+94 FVLLILSSVLDYF
-107 FAGQIYRRQNASLR
+107 FAGQIYKIQKPAAR
-121 KFFLAVSMVADL
+121 KFFLAVSMITNL
-133 GILAYF
+133 GILFYF

-146 DSLNTLLQSNFA
+146 DSFNAIFQSNFA
-158 LQDII
+158 LMDII
-163 LPIGISF
+163 LPVGISF

-191 SFLDFTFF
+191 SFLDFAFF

-220 IYKKI
+220 IYKKLT
-225 SLTKEETSFA
+225 LTKEETSLA
-235 LFLIIGGLIK
+235 LFLIIGGLLK

-255 NFVDRVFDAPNSYT
+255 NFVDRVFEAPNSYT
-269 AFENLMAVYGY
+269 PFENLMAVYGY

-337 LYFSVGGNRKGTF
+337 LYFSVGGNRRGTF
-350 WGYFFPTVFFAFTLL
+350 WGYFFPTLFFGATLF
-365 WAFHMQEKTMLPLYI
+365 WAVKMYNTTPIPLYI
-380 TLGAIVVFVLA
+380 VAGAIIVFVLA
-391 ILISK
+391 ILVAK
-396 NRQKSVRSHFNQMT
+396 DRKKSVRSHFNQMT

-434 ALAVHKTFTEFFP
+434 ALAVHKTFMDFFP
-447 NKNSEKRTFF
+447 AKKEDEKKGFF
-457 KGIANII
+457 SSTANVI
-464 FVVITFHFVA
+464 FVIITFHFVA

-484 FDIALSVIYNI
+484 FDIALTVMNNI
-495 QSITYDLHQ
+495 ADLQ
-504 FQVIAKGYQNVFLL
+504 FDWHKWQTIIEGYRNVFLL
-518 MAIGFVWHFFPT
+518 MAIGFVWHFFPQ
-530 SLNEWLKKVFGA
+530 NMNDQLKNFFGS
-542 MPILFKAIILALTF
+542 MPILFKAVIVALTF

>member
-1 MSIDAL
+1 MNTAAIATEWWEYFNGLTYQQITD
-7 LQWFIDTFT
+7 WFTYHK
-16 TENIS
+16 N
-21 KWFVDN
+21 N
-27 FSFTTEQVRQWFIY
+27 
-41 DPNHPLLFN
+41 PLLF
-50 SSLFL
+50 SSGLFL
-55 GLFLVFYLVYI
+55 GFFLVFYAVYI
-66 ITKKHAHFRTVYV
+66 VTRKHSHFRTVYV
-79 TLFSLFFYYKAGGNF
+79 TLFSLFFYYKAGGNY
-94 FVLLIISSLLNYF
+94 FVLLILSSLMDYY
-107 FAGQIYRRQNASLR
+107 FAGEIHKSENPARRKL
-121 KFFLAVSMVADL
+121 FLAISMVTNL
-133 GILAYF
+133 GLLGYF

-146 DSLNTLLQSNFA
+146 DSFNAILSSNFA
-158 LQDII
+158 LQDIF
-163 LPIGISF
+163 LPVGISF

-179 IDVYRREIEPAK
+179 IDVYRREITPAK

-225 SLTKEETSFA
+225 SLTKEETSLA
-235 LFLIIGGLIK
+235 LFLIIGGLLK

-255 NFVDRVFDAPNSYT
+255 NFVDRVFEAPNNYST
-269 AFENLMAVYGY
+269 IENLLAVYGY
-280 SLQIYCDFSG
+280 TLQIYCDFSG

-305 LPINFRTPYQSKN
+305 LPTNFRTPYQSQN

-350 WGYFFPTVFFAFTLL
+350 WGYFFPTIFFIASFI
-365 WAFHMQEKTMLPLYI
+365 WAFRMLPTNNLPLYI
-380 TLGAIVVFVLA
+380 VTGAFLLFVIAIIVA
-391 ILISK
+391 K
-396 NRQKSVRSHFNQMT
+396 DRKKAVRSHFNQMT

-434 ALAVHKTFTEFFP
+434 ALAIHKTFTEYFGKKDDKKTTLWQRCSSVFF
-447 NKNSEKRTFF
+447 
-457 KGIANII
+457 ILL
-464 FVVITFHFVA
+464 TFHFVA

-484 FDIALSVIYNI
+484 FDIALTIMNNI
-495 QSITYDLHQ
+495 SELSWDFEKWKAIVL
-504 FQVIAKGYQNVFLL
+504 GYENVCLL
-518 MAIGFVWHFFPT
+518 MAIGYIWHFFPT
-530 SLNEWLKKVFGA
+530 NMNEQLKNLFNS
-542 MPILFKAIILALTF
+542 MPITFKAVIIALVF
-556 WVVYATASSGA
+556 WVVYATASSDA

>member
-1 MSIDAL
+1 MNTAAL
-7 LQWFIDTFT
+7 AQWFT
-16 TENIS
+16 
-21 KWFVDN
+21 DN
-27 FSFTTEQVRQWFIY
+27 FSFTTEQVKQWFTY
-41 DPNHPLLFN
+41 NPNHPLLFN

-66 ITKKHAHFRTVYV
+66 ITKKHVHFRTVYV
-79 TLFSLFFYYKAGGNF
+79 TLFSLFFYYKAGGNY
-94 FVLLIISSLLNYF
+94 FVLLILSSVLDYF
-107 FAGQIYRRQNASLR
+107 FAGQIYKAQKPAAR
-121 KFFLAVSMVADL
+121 KFFLAVSMITNL
-133 GILAYF
+133 GILFYF

-146 DSLNTLLQSNFA
+146 DSFNAIFQSNFA
-158 LQDII
+158 LMDII
-163 LPIGISF
+163 LPVGISF

-191 SFLDFTFF
+191 SFLDFAFF

-220 IYKKI
+220 IYKK
-225 SLTKEETSFA
+225 LTLSKEETSLA
-235 LFLIIGGLIK
+235 LFLIIGGLLK

-255 NFVDRVFDAPNSYT
+255 NFVDRVFEAPNSYT
-269 AFENLMAVYGY
+269 PFENLMAVYGY

-337 LYFSVGGNRKGTF
+337 LYFSVGGNRRGTF
-350 WGYFFPTVFFAFTLL
+350 WGYFFPTLFFGATLF
-365 WAFHMQEKTMLPLYI
+365 WAVKMYNTTPIPLYI
-380 TLGAIVVFVLA
+380 VAGAIIVFVLA
-391 ILISK
+391 IVVAK
-396 NRQKSVRSHFNQMT
+396 DRKKSVRSHFNQMT

-434 ALAVHKTFTEFFP
+434 ALAVHKTFMDFFP
-447 NKNSEKRTFF
+447 AKKEDEKKGFF
-457 KGIANII
+457 SSTVNII
-464 FVVITFHFVA
+464 FVIITFHFVA

-484 FDIALSVIYNI
+484 FDIALTVMNNI
-495 QSITYDLHQ
+495 AELQ
-504 FQVIAKGYQNVFLL
+504 FDWHKWQTIIEGYRNVFLL
-518 MAIGFVWHFFPT
+518 MTIGFVWHFFPQ
-530 SLNEWLKKVFGA
+530 NMNDQLKNFFGS
-542 MPILFKAIILALTF
+542 MPILFKAVIVALTF

>member
-1 MSIDAL
+1 MNISAL
-7 LQWFIDTFT
+7 AQWFI
-16 TENIS
+16 N
-21 KWFVDN
+21 N
-27 FSFTTEQVRQWFIY
+27 FSFTTEQIKQWFTF
-41 DPNHPLLFN
+41 DAQHPMLFN

-55 GLFLVFYLVYI
+55 GLFLVFYCVYI
-66 ITKKHAHFRTVYV
+66 ITKKYAHFRTVYV
-79 TLFSLFFYYKAGGNF
+79 TLFSLFFYYKAGGNY
-94 FVLLIISSLLNYF
+94 FVLLILSSLMDYY
-107 FAGQIYRRQNASLR
+107 FAGRIHRSQHPATR
-121 KFFLAVSMVADL
+121 KLFLAISMVTNL
-133 GILAYF
+133 GILGYF

-146 DSLNTLLQSNFA
+146 DSFNSVLHSNFA
-158 LQDII
+158 LQDIF
-163 LPIGISF
+163 LPVGISF

-191 SFLDFTFF
+191 SFLDFAFF

-220 IYKKI
+220 IYQKI
-225 SLTKEETSFA
+225 QLTKEETSLA
-235 LFLIIGGLIK
+235 LFLIIGGLLK

-269 AFENLMAVYGY
+269 AIENLMAVYGY
-280 SLQIYCDFSG
+280 TLQIYCDFSG

-305 LPINFRTPYQSKN
+305 LPVNFRTPYQSKN

-350 WGYFFPTVFFAFTLL
+350 WGYFFPTLFFGATLA
-365 WAFHMQEKTMLPLYI
+365 WAINIRTHTMLPLYI
-380 TLGAIVVFVLA
+380 TCGAIGLFVLA
-391 ILISK
+391 ILVSK
-396 NRQKSVRSHFNQMT
+396 DRKKSVRSHFNQMT

-434 ALAVHKTFTEFFP
+434 ALAVHKTFAEYFP
-447 NKNSEKRTFF
+447 TATDGKRSVISRITSPLFLL
-457 KGIANII
+457 
-464 FVVITFHFVA
+464 ITFHFVA
-474 FCWIFFRAKD
+474 FCWIFFRSRD
-484 FDIALSVIYNI
+484 FDIALTIIHNI
-495 QSITYDLHQ
+495 GDLSFNWQ
-504 FQVIAKGYQNVFLL
+504 QWQTIIMGYKNVFLL
-518 MAIGFVWHFFPT
+518 MAIGYVWHFFPQNM
-530 SLNEWLKKVFGA
+530 NEQLKNFFGS
-542 MPILFKAIILALTF
+542 MPILFKAVIIALTF

>member
-1 MSIDAL
+1 LNTAAL
-7 LQWFIDTFT
+7 AQWFT
-16 TENIS
+16 
-21 KWFVDN
+21 DN
-27 FSFTTEQVRQWFIY
+27 FSFTTEQVKQWFTY
-41 DPNHPLLFN
+41 NPNHPLLFN

-66 ITKKHAHFRTVYV
+66 ITKKHVHFRTVYV
-79 TLFSLFFYYKAGGNF
+79 TLFSLFFYYKAGGNY
-94 FVLLIISSLLNYF
+94 FVLLILSSVLDYF
-107 FAGQIYRRQNASLR
+107 FAGQIYKAQKPAAR
-121 KFFLAVSMVADL
+121 KFFLAVSMITNL
-133 GILAYF
+133 GILFYF

-146 DSLNTLLQSNFA
+146 DSFNAIFQSNFA
-158 LQDII
+158 LMDII
-163 LPIGISF
+163 LPVGISF

-191 SFLDFTFF
+191 SFLDFAFF

-220 IYKKI
+220 IYKK
-225 SLTKEETSFA
+225 LTLSKEETSLA
-235 LFLIIGGLIK
+235 LFLIIGGLLK

-255 NFVDRVFDAPNSYT
+255 NFVDRVFEAPNSYT
-269 AFENLMAVYGY
+269 PFENLMAVYGY

-337 LYFSVGGNRKGTF
+337 LYFSVGGNRRGTF
-350 WGYFFPTVFFAFTLL
+350 WGYFFPTLFFGATLF
-365 WAFHMQEKTMLPLYI
+365 WAVKMYNTTPIPLYI
-380 TLGAIVVFVLA
+380 VAGAIIVFVLA
-391 ILISK
+391 IVVAK
-396 NRQKSVRSHFNQMT
+396 DRKKSVRSHFNQMT

-434 ALAVHKTFTEFFP
+434 ALAVHKTFMDFFP
-447 NKNSEKRTFF
+447 AKKEDEKKGFF
-457 KGIANII
+457 SSTVNII
-464 FVVITFHFVA
+464 FVIITFHFVA

-484 FDIALSVIYNI
+484 FDIALTVMNNI
-495 QSITYDLHQ
+495 AELQ
-504 FQVIAKGYQNVFLL
+504 FDWHKWQTIIEGYRNVFLL
-518 MAIGFVWHFFPT
+518 MAIGFVWHFFPQ
-530 SLNEWLKKVFGA
+530 NMNDQLKNFFGS
-542 MPILFKAIILALTF
+542 MPILFKAVIVALTF